1 MEGSWLLIR
10 ADAGPGIGGGHVMR
24 CLALAQAWM
33 QSGGRACF
41 AMAEGASSFGR
52 RLTAENCRVETIR
65 SIPGSAD
72 DARQSANI
80 ARRLAARWIVLDGY
94 HLTGEF
100 QHVLSEEFS
109 RVAGRVPQLA
119 RIDDCGIDAPLPADV
134 LVNQNLH
141 ANPRLYAGCSSDAK
155 LLLGPTY
162 ALLRR
167 EFAPWRTW
175 QRRISPRAH
184 RLLVTLGG
192 SDDDNVAGKVIEAL
206 WMCSGLAL
214 DVRLVIGPAY
224 AHRAKLAVACERL
237 GVRVERGVT
246 DMTPLLAWADV
257 AITAAGSTTW
267 EAAFFG
273 LPAIVLTLADN
284 QREIAAS
291 AHDAGLV
298 INLGWHADVGP
309 ERIAEALTKL
319 CDAPQLRQAMSQRG
333 RRIVDGLGAGR
344 VVEHLTRAAA

>member
-1 MEGSWLLIR
+1 
-10 ADAGPGIGGGHVMR
+10 
-24 CLALAQAWM
+24 
-33 QSGGRACF
+33 
-41 AMAEGASSFGR
+41 
-52 RLTAENCRVETIR
+52 
-65 SIPGSAD
+65 
-72 DARQSANI
+72 
-80 ARRLAARWIVLDGY
+80 
-94 HLTGEF
+94 
-100 QHVLSEEFS
+100 VLSEEFS

-119 RIDDCGIDAPLPADV
+119 RIDDCGIEAPLPADV

-155 LLLGPTY
+155 LLLGPTF

-175 QRRISPRAH
+175 QRRVSPRVH

-291 AHDAGLV
+291 AHEAGLS